1 MARLEKKSMSS
12 PDETRTF
19 DKGKIEL
26 IKIGD
31 ASIGRIYL
39 EPGWSW
45 EKCVKPIVKTES
57 CQVTHRQYVM
67 SGRVRVKMNDGSE
80 EEYGPGDVTYI
91 PPGHNAWV
99 VGNEPY
105 TGIDFGTVDMYSKNY
120 VAAP

>member
-1 MARLEKKSMSS
+1 MARLEKKTMNS

-26 IKIGD
+26 TKVGD

-45 EKCVKPIVKTES
+45 EKCIKPIAKTES
-57 CQVTHRQYVM
+57 CQATHRQYVM

-105 TGIDFGTVDMYSKNY
+105 IGIDFGTVDIYAKDY
-120 VAAP
+120 VSDG